1 MVANMMKAAP
11 DFEFYLYA
19 RRPVEIPLAPGNWS
33 LHLDARYARMPYVLW
48 FQNRLPQ
55 ILADDAIDV
64 FWGQNHM
71 LPLRLRR
78 SCFRLLTVHDLTA
91 VLFPHMMSNLGRV
104 SSRLFYRAAARAA
117 DCVLADSQATARLA
131 RMCLGVDERR
141 TRVVY
146 LGCENGFGPVRVTQ
160 ARTMVH
166 ERFGLP
172 STYLL
177 TVGSIEPRKAHLTLL
192 AALEA
197 VPGVPVLA
205 VVGNLGWH
213 CRSIVAAI
221 RRHEQSGRV
230 RFLGPVSD
238 ADLAALYSAAKLLIY
253 PSFYEGFGLPILE
266 AMTCGCPALC
276 RWSSSM
282 PEVGGRAAAYFRGPG
297 HGELAS
303 EIRRLLRDDAALTAM
318 AEAGS
323 LRARGFSFKRAAD
336 QVVGVLREQAT

>member
-238 ADLAALYSAAKLLIY
+238 A
-253 PSFYEGFGLPILE
+253 
-266 AMTCGCPALC
+266 MTCGCPALC